1 MVTIGNIRDTVA
13 KITRLMKNEWDQSR
27 NDGTRTGFMTQQPK
41 TTPIFLP

>member
-13 KITRLMKNEWDQSR
+13 KITRLMKNEWDQPR